1 MAKELAKE
9 RFAKLAAQ
17 LEIPV
22 LMAPMFL
29 VSGPELVLE
38 GCKAGVIGAFPLAN
52 ARTLEDLERWMD
64 RIVKELAAA
73 REQNPD
79 KRIGPWAVNLAVHRT
94 NARLEEEKALIRKY
108 QPPIVVTSLGSPDVV
123 AGLVHEY
130 GGLVFADVVNLKFAK
145 KAAERGADGL
155 ILVCAGAGGHGGL
168 LNPFAFMRAVREF
181 WDGITILAGCI
192 SGGRDIAAA
201 RMLGA
206 DLVSMGT
213 RFIAA
218 RESLASED
226 YRNMLIEST
235 AEDILYTDVF
245 SGVPGNYLIPSIR
258 KAGLDPDRL
267 PDKES
272 FNWSRNH
279 EQGPKP
285 WKNIWSAGQG
295 VGAIKRVQPVAELIE
310 ELKREY
316 RSLQPPAV

>member
-1 MAKELAKE
+1 VTRENIANLV
-9 RFAKLAAQ
+9 AQ

-29 VSGPELVLE
+29 VSGPELVIA
-38 GCKAGVIGAFPLAN
+38 GCKEGVIGSFPLSN
-52 ARTLEDLERWMD
+52 ARTLEDLEGWMD

-73 REQNPD
+73 REQNPE
-79 KRIGPWAVNLAVHRT
+79 KRIAPWAVNLAVHRT
-94 NARLEEEKALIRKY
+94 NIRLEEEKALIRKY
-108 QPPIVVTSLGSPDVV
+108 QPPIVITSLGNP
-123 AGLVHEY
+123 GLVTELVHDY
-130 GGLVFADVVNLKFAK
+130 GGLVFADVVNLNFAR

-155 ILVCAGAGGHGGL
+155 ILVCNGAGGHGGQ
-168 LNPFAFMRAVREF
+168 LNPFAFMNAVKEF

-192 SGGRDIAAA
+192 SSGRDIAAA
-201 RMLGA
+201 MMMGA

-218 RESLASED
+218 EESMVSPE

-235 AEDILYTDVF
+235 IEDIIYTDVF

-258 KAGLDPDRL
+258 KAGLDPEHL
-267 PDKES
+267 PSKES

-295 VGAIKRVQPVAELIE
+295 VGVVKRVQPVAELIA

-316 RSLQPPAV
+316 QLLQPPRVG

>member
-1 MAKELAKE
+1 MAKD
-9 RFAKLAAQ
+9 RFANLAAQ

-29 VSGPELVLE
+29 VSGPELVLA
-38 GCKAGVIGAFPLAN
+38 GCMEGVIGSFPLSN
-52 ARTLEDLERWMD
+52 ARTIEDLERWMD

-73 REQNPD
+73 RAQHPE
-79 KRIGPWAVNLAVHRT
+79 KRIGPWGVNLAVHRT

-108 QPPIVVTSLGSPDVV
+108 QPPIVITSLGNP
-123 AGLVHEY
+123 GLVTELVHDY
-130 GGLVFADVVNLKFAK
+130 GGLVFADVINVNFAR

-155 ILVCAGAGGHGGL
+155 ILVCNGAGGHGGQ
-168 LNPFAFMRAVREF
+168 LNPFAFMNAVKEF

-192 SGGRDIAAA
+192 SSGRDIAAA
-201 RMLGA
+201 VMMGA

-218 RESLASED
+218 AESMAHPE

-235 AEDILYTDVF
+235 IEDVMYTDVF
-245 SGVPGNYLIPSIR
+245 SGVHGNYLIPSIR
-258 KAGLDPDRL
+258 KAGLDPDHL
-267 PDKES
+267 PPKES

-285 WKNIWSAGQG
+285 WKDIWSAGQG
-295 VGAIKRVQPVAELIE
+295 VGAIKEIQSAAEVIAEL
-310 ELKREY
+310 KSEY
-316 RSLQPPAV
+316 RLLLPSGV